1 MQLNIRLNTGA
12 GDVSASKTALAEA
25 SKRKTAATETLAE
38 AWQRIMAQKNSE
50 ADLRKLREVKR
61 AMDAGQVGREAP
73 KVDKQGRTK
82 ALGRFSKAEALRLYT
97 LLAEQLREQKLT
109 ELVANTPDNY
119 VLITDEW
126 SLRELVLLA
135 MKEPII
141 AVDTETT
148 GLDVYVDVIVGVSL
162 TLPTLD
168 RHYYIPFQPTQDE
181 RALPS
186 ELLDEL
192 KPLMESEEVAKVLH
206 NALYDKAM
214 FERHGIALKNVV
226 HDTMTAMHLLN
237 ENEPSF
243 ALKNLATRYLN
254 EPSDTY
260 EEIFGRN
267 AQFAEIPLDV
277 ALVYAAKDTHL
288 TWRLYEFQLT
298 HLAKMPTVLD
308 YYRRVEV
315 PLMYAIYD
323 MERTGFVI
331 DTEYAAEYGAEMK
344 AEIDTLEVELSTELN
359 VENINSNQQ
368 LKPALETAIGVK
380 LDNLDAKKTLKPL
393 KKKHPVI
400 AKLLHY
406 RELAKLYSTYISVL
420 PEKIHPVTGRLHARF
435 NPNGARTGRWS
446 SGGNGVNLQNQPY
459 EARKLFVAPEGWVI
473 LGADWSQ
480 QEVRCTAYFTQEP
493 TLLEAYQNGKD
504 VYASLAADF
513 YGKPYEEC
521 GDGTPERKAMKVV
534 VLATTYGM
542 GAGALSDML
551 DISVDEAKRFM
562 TDFFTKMPNI
572 ARWIEETQAF
582 AKKNGYVWMDKQQ
595 RKRRLPEAK
604 KKVRGYDPEVSRALR
619 QGPNAVIQ
627 GTSAIQSKVTI
638 VELHELCKRK
648 GWRLWSQCHDEAFV
662 LVPESITREDV
673 KEFEQIMVG
682 SYVFG
687 NVPNKSDI
695 EFYKRWGEGISVNEW
710 FARQNEEE
718 SE

>member
-1 MQLNIRLNTGA
+1 MQLNIRLNTEAGA
-12 GDVSASKTALAEA
+12 DKSALQSASKAKAGA
-25 SKRKTAATETLAE
+25 NETIE
-38 AWQRIMAQKNSE
+38 QAWERILGGKHSDS
-50 ADLRKLREVKR
+50 DLRKLQAVKQ
-61 AMDAGQVGREAP
+61 AMLNGEIGREPP
-73 KVDKQGRTK
+73 KLK
-82 ALGRFSKAEALRLYT
+82 ADGTPKPLGKLSKAECLRLYAV
-97 LLAEQLREQKLT
+97 LAEQQREGKLA
-109 ELVANTPDNY
+109 ELVANTPSNY
-119 VLITDEW
+119 VLITDKND
-126 SLRELVLLA
+126 LYGVIAKA
-135 MKEPII
+135 MEEPII

-148 GLDVYVDVIVGVSL
+148 GLDVYTDVIVGVSL
-162 TLPTLD
+162 TLPTEAENG
-168 RHYYIPFQPTQDE
+168 RHYYIPFKPTEDD
-181 RALPS
+181 RALDS
-186 ELLDEL
+186 ELIAMLG
-192 KPLMESEEVAKVLH
+192 PLMESERVAKVLH
-206 NALYDKAM
+206 NATYDIAM

-237 ENEPSF
+237 ENEPTY
-243 ALKNLATRYLN
+243 ALKNLATKYLK
-254 EPSDTY
+254 EPSDTFS
-260 EEIFGRN
+260 ELFGKDAR
-267 AQFAEIPLDV
+267 FDTIPLDI
-277 ALVYAAKDTHL
+277 ALVYAAKDTDL
-288 TWRLYEFQLT
+288 TWRLYEFQMA

-308 YYRRVEV
+308 YYQRVEV
-315 PLMYAIYD
+315 PLMYAVYD
-323 MERTGFVI
+323 MERTGFEI
-331 DTEYAAEYGAEMK
+331 DVEYAKEYGGKMQTDIER
-344 AEIDTLEVELSTELN
+344 LERELTTELN

-368 LKPALETAIGVK
+368 LKPALESALGIT

-393 KKKHPVI
+393 RKKYPII
-400 AKLLHY
+400 AKLLEY

-446 SGGNGVNLQNQPY
+446 SGGNGINLQNQPY
-459 EARKLFVAPEGWVI
+459 EARKLFVAPDGWVI

-542 GAGALSDML
+542 GPGALSDML

-572 ARWIEETQAF
+572 ASWIKDTQEF
-582 AKKNGYVWMDKQQ
+582 AKKNGYVWMDNQQ

-604 KKVRGYDPEVSRALR
+604 RKVRGYDSEVSRALR

-638 VELHELCKRK
+638 VALHELCKRK

-662 LVPESITREDV
+662 LVPESITVEDV
-673 KEFEQIMVG
+673 KEFEQVMVG

-687 NVPNKSDI
+687 NVPNKSDL
-695 EFYKRWGEGISVNEW
+695 EFYKRWGEGISVREW
-710 FARQNEEE
+710 FNDVK
-718 SE
+718 

>member
-1 MQLNIRLNTGA
+1 MKLNIRLNTGA

-25 SKRKTAATETLAE
+25 SKRKAAATETLAE
-38 AWQRIMAQKNSE
+38 AWQRIMAQKNSD

-61 AMDAGQVGREAP
+61 AMDAGQIGREAP

-82 ALGRFSKAEALRLYT
+82 ALGRFSKAEALRLYAKV
-97 LLAEQLREQKLT
+97 AEQLKAQKLAD
-109 ELVANTPDNY
+109 LVANTPDNY

-162 TLPTLD
+162 TLPTMD

-181 RALPS
+181 EALPA
-186 ELLDEL
+186 ELLNVL

-206 NALYDKAM
+206 NALYDIAM

-260 EEIFGRN
+260 EELFGRN

-288 TWRLYEFQLT
+288 TWKMYEFQLT

-323 MERTGFVI
+323 MERTGFDI
-331 DTEYAAEYGAEMK
+331 DTEYAKEYGEQMS
-344 AEIDTLEVELSTELN
+344 AEIKTLEAELSTELN

-368 LKPALETAIGVK
+368 LKPALEAAIGEK

-393 KKKHPVI
+393 KKKHPII

-435 NPNGARTGRWS
+435 NAQGARTGRFS
-446 SGGNGVNLQNQPY
+446 SGGTGVNLQNQPKD
-459 EARKLFVAPEGWVI
+459 ARKLFKAPPGYVM
-473 LGADWSQ
+473 LGGDFSQ
-480 QEVRCTAYFTQEP
+480 QEVRCMAYYTQEP
-493 TLLEAYQNGKD
+493 TLVKAYQTGKD
-504 VYASLAADF
+504 VYSSLAAEF

-534 VLATTYGM
+534 VLATMYGM
-542 GAGALSDML
+542 GPGALADML
-551 DISVDEAKRFM
+551 DIPIDEAKRFM
-562 TDFFTKMPNI
+562 ADFFKKMPKVSE
-572 ARWIEETQAF
+572 WTEQTQQF
-582 AKKNGYVWMDKQQ
+582 AKQNGFVWMDKQQ

-619 QGPNAVIQ
+619 QSGNAVIQ
-627 GTSAIQSKVTI
+627 GTSAIQTKATLV
-638 VELHELCKRK
+638 VLHEYCKRK
-648 GWRLWSQCHDEAFV
+648 GWRLILTLHDEQAV
-662 LVPESITREDV
+662 LVPDTITREEV
-673 KEFEQIMVG
+673 AEFEDILVNT
-682 SYVFG
+682 YIFG
-687 NVPNKSDI
+687 NIPNKTDL
-695 EFYKRWGEGISVNEW
+695 EFYKVWGNGISVDDW

-718 SE
+718 L